1 MFCGDWGEFLG
12 IYWCLMDGNREC
24 GLAICWGGNGGRCGG
39 LRREVEQIEAI
50 GFEWIDLLMIEDR
63 GEGD

>member
-1 MFCGDWGEFLG
+1 
-12 IYWCLMDGNREC
+12 MDGNREC